1 MKIKNGFIL
10 SRVGDD
16 MVAVATG
23 ELSGEFSNLIVL
35 NSVGTFL
42 WEKLSAEGGADAES
56 LASAVL
62 EEYEIDEKTARA
74 DISVFLDRLSAAGIL
89 ES

>member
-1 MKIKNGFIL
+1 
-10 SRVGDD
+10 

-23 ELSGEFSNLIVL
+23 ECQFFKPDSIEQA
-35 NSVGTFL
+35 GTFCG
-42 WEKLSAEGGADAES
+42 KLSAEGGADAES